1 MISNQILQNTIDG
14 LHQITKVEF
23 AVLDAEGSVL
33 AENMEG
39 TAEFAPTAVTFAL
52 SPAESQVVN
61 GCHFFKVFDEQQL
74 EYIILAEGEGEEA
87 ATIGKIAAFQ
97 IQELMV
103 AYRERF
109 DRDNFMKNLLL
120 DNLLLVDIYNRAKK
134 LHVEINARRVVLIV
148 EVGEERDGDEMER
161 VRSLFTGRARDFVT
175 AVDEHSVIVAKE
187 LGQKDR

>member
-87 ATIGKIAAFQ
+87 GH
-97 IQELMV
+97 
-103 AYRERF
+103 
-109 DRDNFMKNLLL
+109 
-120 DNLLLVDIYNRAKK
+120 NRKDCG
-134 LHVEINARRVVLIV
+134 VSDS
-148 EVGEERDGDEMER
+148 GTDGC
-161 VRSLFTGRARDFVT
+161 LQG
-175 AVDEHSVIVAKE
+175 AV
-187 LGQKDR
+187 

>member
-148 EVGEERDGDEMER
+148 AAEILLASYIPYYGAA
-161 VRSLFTGRARDFVT
+161 SALFGSTGAMRQIAALRAR
-175 AVDEHSVIVAKE
+175 K
-187 LGQKDR
+187 KDK